1 MIKPIMTARFFLSRP
16 SEPATADDV
25 AVARD
30 LVDTLEAHRA
40 TCVGMAANM
49 IGASKRVIAV
59 IDEDGSILAMLN
71 PKIVDKGGPYATEEG
86 CLSLPGAREATR
98 YERIVVTWQDTSL
111 QTHRRTFADRVAQA
125 IQHEVDH
132 CDGVLI

>member
-1 MIKPIMTARFFLSRP
+1 
-16 SEPATADDV
+16 
-25 AVARD
+25 
-30 LVDTLEAHRA
+30 
-40 TCVGMAANM
+40 
-49 IGASKRVIAV
+49 
-59 IDEDGSILAMLN
+59 MLFRS
-71 PKIVDKGGPYATEEG
+71 YATEEG
-86 CLSLPGAREATR
+86 CLSLPGTREATR